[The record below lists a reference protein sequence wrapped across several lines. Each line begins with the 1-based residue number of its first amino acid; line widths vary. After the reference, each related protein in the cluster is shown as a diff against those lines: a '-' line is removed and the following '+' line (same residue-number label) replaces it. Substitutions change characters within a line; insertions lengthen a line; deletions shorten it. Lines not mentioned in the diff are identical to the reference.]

1 QRSSL
6 IRDNFSSIRQ
16 LKAKQKAL
24 ATELGGALKF
34 AVSQKE
40 TINGDLEVKRQQ
52 LTALEKE
59 FALKEDQ
66 HKEGNQETMQ
76 EIGALRSKLK
86 EAGKRRKACED
97 RRIAGLLRE
106 AEDRPRLV
114 LALQARENESGTLTA
129 GFSDIE

>member
-1 QRSSL
+1 
-6 IRDNFSSIRQ
+6 
-16 LKAKQKAL
+16 L

-86 EAGKRRKACED
+86 EAGK
-97 RRIAGLLRE
+97 
-106 AEDRPRLV
+106 
-114 LALQARENESGTLTA
+114 SLTC
-129 GFSDIE
+129 